1 MKIMKRFGL
10 LLVMAILALSVS
22 MTSCKKNESDKADK
36 RITEAVSKLK
46 LPQMLNSVTTLTE
59 CYYGEKMLTYR
70 LETTSDTLASMN
82 VDARRA
88 VTLENLRTGLLPQN
102 LIANLVKAGASVR
115 YIYVCGK
122 DSVLF
127 TFSPEEL
134 K

>member
-1 MKIMKRFGL
+1 MLMA
-10 LLVMAILALSVS
+10 MAIVLLSIS
-22 MTSCKKNESDKADK
+22 MSGCKKNESDKADK
-36 RITEAVSKLK
+36 RIVEAVSKLK
-46 LPQMLNSVTTLTE
+46 LPQKLNSVTTLTD
-59 CYYGEKMLTYR
+59 CSYGDKMLTYR

-82 VDARRA
+82 VDSRRA

-102 LIANLVKAGASVR
+102 LIANLVSAGASVR

-127 TFSPEEL
+127 TFAPEEL